1 MLFREVQTIVELS
14 MGLRRIGIATYATE
28 HSGIVFKRMLIFET
42 TIMVPTD
49 RLLVSEEAV
58 RVLDTRE

>member
-1 MLFREVQTIVELS
+1 MQKIIELS
-14 MGLRRIGIATYATE
+14 MELKRIGTATYAKE
-28 HSGIVFKRMLIFET
+28 EGGIVFKRILIFET
-42 TIMVPTD
+42 TIKVPTD

>member
-1 MLFREVQTIVELS
+1 MWLK
-14 MGLRRIGIATYATE
+14 RIGTATYATE
-28 HSGIVFKRMLIFET
+28 EAGIVFKRMLIYET
-42 TIMVPTD
+42 TIVVPTD

>member
-1 MLFREVQTIVELS
+1 MQAVVELTV
-14 MGLRRIGIATYATE
+14 GLKTIRTATYAVQR
-28 HSGIVFKRMLIFET
+28 SGIVFKRVLIFQS
-42 TIMVPTD
+42 IVSVATD

>member
-1 MLFREVQTIVELS
+1 MQAVVELS
-14 MGLRRIGIATYATE
+14 MDLKRIGTATYATE
-28 HSGIVFKRMLIFET
+28 RGGIVFKRMMIFET
-42 TIMVPTD
+42 TVRVPTD